1 MRLLLLSCGRA
12 IVSQL
17 RGSMLMLTF
26 IPFMLSLLLWGL
38 ALWFGLQP
46 LIDGLQ
52 RLFVEYDGFRISGNL
67 LGMFDLGALK
77 TILVPLLA
85 MWLLLPL
92 MIVTALGFIGVAAMP
107 AIIWHVA
114 ERYYPGMERR
124 HGGTLLGSVA
134 TALLCFLA
142 FLGLWLLTLPLS
154 LIPPLAF
161 LIHTLLW
168 GWLTYRVM
176 VYDALAEHA
185 DRAEHAE
192 ILRRHR
198 WPLLVIGICGGTLG
212 AMPTLLWLGGVLSVV
227 LFPLFA
233 AVSVWLYVL
242 IFVFTGLWFQ
252 HYCLAALA
260 QLRAGAAS
268 GQPELPAPP
277 V

>member
-17 RGSMLMLTF
+17 RARMLMLTLLPF
-26 IPFMLSLLLWGL
+26 ILSLLIWGV

-46 LIDGLQ
+46 LIDRLQ
-52 RLFVEYDGFRISGNL
+52 AYFVEYDAFRLSGQL

-77 TILVPLLA
+77 SVLVPLLA

-107 AIIWHVA
+107 AIVRHVT
-114 ERYYPGMERR
+114 ERYYPALERR
-124 HGGTLLGSVA
+124 RGGTLLGSVA
-134 TALLCFLA
+134 TALLCFLM

-154 LIPPLAF
+154 LVPPLAF
-161 LIHTLLW
+161 IIHTLLW

-185 DRAEHAE
+185 DRGERAE

-198 WPLLVIGICGGTLG
+198 WPLLVIGISGGTLG

-233 AVSVWLYVL
+233 AISVWLYVL

-252 HYCLAALA
+252 HFCLAALA
-260 QLRAGAAS
+260 QQRAAS
-268 GQPELPAPP
+268 ALPAAPKLE
-277 V
+277 

>member
-17 RGSMLMLTF
+17 RGGMLMLTF
-26 IPFMLSLLLWGL
+26 IPFLLSLLIWGV

-46 LIDGLQ
+46 LIDSLQ
-52 RLFVEYDGFRISGNL
+52 AYFVEYDGFRISGHL

-77 TILVPLLA
+77 SVLVPLLA

-107 AIIWHVA
+107 AIVRHVA
-114 ERYYPGMERR
+114 ERYYPDLERR
-124 HGGTLLGSVA
+124 RGGTLLGSLG
-134 TALLCFLA
+134 TALLCFSIFLA
-142 FLGLWLLTLPLS
+142 LWLLTLPLS
-154 LIPPLAF
+154 LVPPLAF

-176 VYDALAEHA
+176 AYDALAEHA
-185 DRAEHAE
+185 DRRERAE

-198 WPLLVIGICGGTLG
+198 WPLLVIGVGSG
-212 AMPTLLWLGGVLSVV
+212 ALAALPTLLWLGGVLSVV

-233 AVSVWLYVL
+233 ALSIWLYLL

-252 HYCLAALA
+252 HYCMAALA
-260 QLRAGAAS
+260 QQRAAS
-268 GQPELPAPP
+268 ATELPAPP
-277 V
+277 P